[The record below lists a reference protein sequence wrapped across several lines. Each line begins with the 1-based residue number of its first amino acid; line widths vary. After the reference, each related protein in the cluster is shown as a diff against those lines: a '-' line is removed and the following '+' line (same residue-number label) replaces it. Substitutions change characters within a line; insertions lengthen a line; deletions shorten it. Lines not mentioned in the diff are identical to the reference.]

1 MKFKNKIYRI
11 VHFLYPIRYKLR
23 TKIGW
28 FSDSRIQQKRLQFY
42 YQNRLDQKL
51 PLPKLN
57 NIHFRKFSQT
67 EEDGILHYIFSL
79 IGTTNKV
86 CLDIIFNTPYG
97 SNTTNLIVN
106 LGWKGILICATERQA
121 RWSKGF
127 FTSHKDALLFSSLPM
142 VYPRWI
148 TVENLNE
155 VVKEGLND
163 LDIQD
168 KEIDLFSLDIDGVD
182 YWIWNALEIIEPRV
196 VILEFNYF
204 LGNRSITIPYKP
216 DFRHSHNNPFY
227 SGASLPAFV
236 KLAKKKGYRLVGV
249 NKLCYNAFF
258 IKNDIGEDIFPE
270 VSYKEIFNKQNYLL
284 KISLNKKWNKAW
296 NQVKDLEWIEI

>member
-1 MKFKNKIYRI
+1 MS
-11 VHFLYPIRYKLR
+11 FLFPIQNMLR
-23 TKIGW
+23 NIIDT

-57 NIHFRKFSQT
+57 DTGFRKFSQT

-86 CLDIIFNTPYG
+86 CLDIAFNSPYG
-97 SNTTNLIVN
+97 SNTTNLIIN
-106 LGWKGILICATERQA
+106 LGWKGILICTTERQA
-121 RWSKGF
+121 RFSKHF
-127 FTSHKDALLFSSLPM
+127 FTSHKDALLFFSLPM

-182 YWIWNALEIIEPRV
+182 YWIWNALEIVEPRV

-216 DFRHSHNNPFY
+216 DFKRPLYQRNLPKYF
-227 SGASLPAFV
+227 GASLPAYI

-249 NKLCYNAFF
+249 NKLFYNAFF
-258 IKNDIGEDIFPE
+258 VKNGIGEDIFPE
-270 VSYKEIFNKQNYLL
+270 VSYKEILNNQNYLT
-284 KISLNKKWNKAW
+284 KTFRNKKWYKVWNKEW
-296 NQVKDLEWIEI
+296 NKIKDFEWIEI